1 MRKNRPFITMG
12 LTLLVTVLLVAL
24 LVSFSLLS
32 LSAARQDHA
41 RAQDLAQRRQ
51 EYYAASNIAEQ
62 ILHQLKTGEP
72 PAHPVQRQEGIVS
85 YAVPICENQT
95 LYVALDE
102 STLEILRWQAVTE

>member
-41 RAQDLAQRRQ
+41 RARDLAQRRQ
-51 EYYAASNIAEQ
+51 EYYAASNTAEE
-62 ILHQLKTGEP
+62 ILHRLRLGEEI
-72 PAHPVQRQEGIVS
+72 PVSREDGVLS
-85 YAVPICENQT
+85 YNVPICETQT
-95 LYVALDE
+95 LYVALEE
-102 STLEILRWQAVTE
+102 STLEILRWQAITE